1 MVNKT
6 LRSNETREKTARKTG
21 WVRPS
26 SLDAPP
32 APDGYKHRWIR
43 ESVRGF
49 DDSKN
54 VMGKLREGWEL
65 VRADEYPDW
74 QLPTIDDGKH
84 AGVIGVGG
92 LLLARMPIETVE
104 ERNAH
109 YNKLSDSQKEAVDT
123 DLLKV
128 EDPRMPIS
136 KPQRRTKVT
145 FGSGNNS

>member
-6 LRSNETREKTARKTG
+6 LRSSETREKTARKKG
-21 WVRPS
+21 WTRPS

-49 DDSKN
+49 DDYKN
-54 VMGKLREGWEL
+54 ISGKIREGWEL

-74 QLPTIDDGKH
+74 ELPTIEDGKH

-92 LLLARMPIETVE
+92 LL
-104 ERNAH
+104 
-109 YNKLSDSQKEAVDT
+109 
-123 DLLKV
+123 
-128 EDPRMPIS
+128 
-136 KPQRRTKVT
+136 
-145 FGSGNNS
+145 SGAGKRQA

>member
-54 VMGKLREGWEL
+54 VMGKLREGW
-65 VRADEYPDW
+65 
-74 QLPTIDDGKH
+74 
-84 AGVIGVGG
+84 GG
-92 LLLARMPIETVE
+92 Q
-104 ERNAH
+104 
-109 YNKLSDSQKEAVDT
+109 S
-123 DLLKV
+123 
-128 EDPRMPIS
+128 
-136 KPQRRTKVT
+136 
-145 FGSGNNS
+145 